1 MAAKKTKTRKSTAAQ
16 AKSSGD
22 GHISE
27 PALKLID
34 KAAALL
40 KKAIVKGEEESI
52 EGRKLLKKK
61 ALSFV
66 DFANERLTTA
76 IHEGSS
82 AVKKGVRK
90 I

>member
-1 MAAKKTKTRKSTAAQ
+1 MAAKKSKTRKSTST
-16 AKSSGD
+16 KTKPVHD
-22 GHISE
+22 THISE

-34 KAAALL
+34 KAAGLL
-40 KKAIVKGEEESI
+40 KKAIIKGEEESV

-66 DFANERLTTA
+66 DFANKRLTTA
-76 IHEGSS
+76 INEGSS